1 MIEEIFLK
9 RATQEAKELRDS
21 RKCDVVIIENSTC
34 KFESERF
41 SVITLESFYAN
52 KMKHTKAVCFLI
64 YHGE

>member
-1 MIEEIFLK
+1 MIEEIFLR
-9 RATQEAKELRDS
+9 RATQVAKKMRDD
-21 RKCDVVIIENSTC
+21 RKCDVVIVENSKC

-52 KMKHTKAVCFLI
+52 KMKPTKAVCFLI

>member
-9 RATQEAKELRDS
+9 RATQAAKELRDEK
-21 RKCDVVIIENSTC
+21 KCDVVIVENSTC

-41 SVITLESFYAN
+41 SVVTLDTFYAN
-52 KMKHTKAVCFLI
+52 KTKHTKAVCFLI